1 MTALYCAHVKL
12 RGRAHALQT
21 LLPALSIFVKVAPIM
36 QLSRI
41 FFPLLLAFAL
51 LFAQQG
57 GASHALRHALEKQS
71 QHDKQTSHFISCEQ
85 CATYAQLGS
94 ALSSAIHSFAL
105 FATDEGRSQQ
115 GSSTF
120 RSIQILAAVARG
132 PPAPLQAIA

>member
-1 MTALYCAHVKL
+1 
-12 RGRAHALQT
+12 
-21 LLPALSIFVKVAPIM
+21 M
-36 QLSRI
+36 QLSRL

-57 GASHALRHALEKQS
+57 GASHVLHHALEKQS
-71 QHDKQTSHFISCEQ
+71 QQDKQTSHSLSCEQ

-94 ALSSAIHSFAL
+94 ALSSTIQSFTLVAS
-105 FATDEGRSQQ
+105 AEGHSQQ
-115 GSSTF
+115 GISTF

>member
-1 MTALYCAHVKL
+1 
-12 RGRAHALQT
+12 
-21 LLPALSIFVKVAPIM
+21 M

-57 GASHALRHALEKQS
+57 GASHVLRHALEKQS
-71 QHDKQTSHFISCEQ
+71 QQDKQTSHSLSCEQ

-105 FATDEGRSQQ
+105 IAPAEGRSQP
-115 GSSTF
+115 SISTF

-132 PPAPLQAIA
+132 PPAPLQTIA